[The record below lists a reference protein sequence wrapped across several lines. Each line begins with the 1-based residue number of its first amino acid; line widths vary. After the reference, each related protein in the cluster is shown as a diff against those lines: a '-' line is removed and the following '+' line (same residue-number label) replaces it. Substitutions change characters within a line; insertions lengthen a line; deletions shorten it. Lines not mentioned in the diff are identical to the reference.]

1 MITYREVKRMP
12 KKSNTRNAQ
21 GSGTIRQRKD
31 DLWEARF
38 TVGRNPATG
47 KQLQKS
53 IYGKSEKEVR
63 KKLTAILNSIDEGT
77 YMEPEK
83 MTVAA
88 WCDLWLK
95 DYVGA
100 VKKTT
105 LEQYRYQ
112 IESYIKPSIGAVKL
126 TALNSPIIQK
136 MYNDAQKPRKEK
148 RKQRNGKMK
157 VVDVAGL
164 SAKSVKNL
172 HGVCHRLMDQAVL
185 LRFIR
190 SNPCDPCKL
199 PRIEKKEIHPISGEY
214 LKQFLEEI
222 KQDYYGDLF
231 YVDTFTG
238 LREAEIIGLC
248 WDCVNFKKGTI
259 TVKRQFK
266 RERKV
271 GGGGDFLFTTPKNDK
286 ERVIKAAPSVM
297 AVLQKIKSQ
306 QANLKLSTG
315 HQWTNEKDLV
325 FVNDA
330 GGHVVDSTVYRHLKE
345 IVARIGI
352 PETRFHDLRHTYATL
367 SIQSGDDIKTV
378 SENLGHATVAF
389 TLDIYGHV
397 TEQMKES
404 SADRMERMIKSL

>member
-1 MITYREVKRMP
+1 MAKR
-12 KKSNTRNAQ
+12 SNTRNAQ

-31 DLWEARF
+31 GTWEARY
-38 TVGRNPATG
+38 TTGVNPKTG
-47 KQLQKS
+47 KQMQKS
-53 IYGKSEKEVR
+53 VYAKTEKEVR
-63 KKLTAILNSIDEGT
+63 KKLTAILSSIDQGT

-83 MTVAA
+83 IKVSA

-95 DYVGA
+95 DYVGS

-112 IESYIKPSIGAVKL
+112 IETYIKPSIGAVKL
-126 TALNSPIIQK
+126 PALTSPIIQK

-157 VVDVAGL
+157 VVDVPGL
-164 SAKSVKNL
+164 SPKSVKNL

-185 LRFIR
+185 LRYIR

-199 PRIEKKEIHPISGEY
+199 PRIEKKEIHPISGKY
-214 LKQFLEEI
+214 LPLFLEAI
-222 KQDYYGDLF
+222 KDDPYGDLF
-231 YVDTFTG
+231 YVDMFTG
-238 LREAEIIGLC
+238 LREGEIIGLC

-271 GGGGDFLFTTPKNDK
+271 GGGGEFDFVSPKNDK
-286 ERVIKAAPSVM
+286 ERTIKAAPSVM

-306 QANLKLSTG
+306 QSKLKMASG
-315 HQWTNEKDLV
+315 HQWQNEKDLV
-325 FVNDA
+325 FVNET
-330 GGHVVDSTVYRHLKE
+330 GGHLVDSTVYRHLKE

-367 SIQSGDDIKTV
+367 AIMSGDDIKTV
-378 SENLGHATVAF
+378 SENMGHYSTFF
-389 TLDIYGHV
+389 TMDTYAHV
-397 TEQMKES
+397 TAQMRDT
-404 SADRMERMIKSL
+404 SAERMERMIKSL

>member
-1 MITYREVKRMP
+1 MP
-12 KKSNTRNAQ
+12 KKRNTRNAH

-31 DLWEARF
+31 TLWEARY
-38 TVGRNPATG
+38 TVGVNPKTG

-53 IYGKSEKEVR
+53 VYAKSEKEIR
-63 KKLTAILNSIDEGT
+63 KKLTAILSSLDEGT
-77 YMEPEK
+77 YLEPEK
-83 MTVAA
+83 LTVSA

-112 IESYIKPSIGAVKL
+112 IETYIKPSIGAVKL
-126 TALNSPIIQK
+126 PALTSPIIQT
-136 MYNDAQKPRKEK
+136 MYNNAQKPRTEK
-148 RKQRNGKMK
+148 RKQRNGTIKSVK
-157 VVDVAGL
+157 VPGL
-164 SAKSVKNL
+164 SPKSVKNL

-185 LRFIR
+185 LRYIK

-214 LKQFLEEI
+214 LPLFLEAI
-222 KQDYYGDLF
+222 KDDYYGDLF
-231 YVDTFTG
+231 YVDMFTG
-238 LREAEIIGLC
+238 LREAEIIGLQ
-248 WDCVNFKKGTI
+248 WNYVNFKKGTI
-259 TVKRQFK
+259 TVKQQFK

-271 GGGGDFLFTTPKNDK
+271 GGGGEFEFVSPKNDK
-286 ERVIKAAPSVM
+286 ERTIKVAPSVM
-297 AVLQKIKSQ
+297 AVLQKIKSR
-306 QANLKLSTG
+306 QAGYKMSSG
-315 HQWTNEKDLV
+315 GQWQNEKNLV
-325 FVNDA
+325 FVNEK
-330 GGHVVDSTVYRHLKE
+330 GGHLVDSTVYRHLKE
-345 IVARIGI
+345 IVADIGI

-367 SIQSGDDIKTV
+367 AIQSGDDIKTV

-404 SADRMERMIKSL
+404 SADRMEKMIKSL

>member
-1 MITYREVKRMP
+1 MP
-12 KKSNTRNAQ
+12 KKRNTRNAH

-31 DLWEARF
+31 TLWEARY
-38 TVGRNPATG
+38 TVGVNPKTG

-53 IYGKSEKEVR
+53 VYAKSEKEIR
-63 KKLTAILNSIDEGT
+63 KKLTAILSSLDEGT
-77 YMEPEK
+77 YLEPEK
-83 MTVAA
+83 LTVSA

-112 IESYIKPSIGAVKL
+112 IETYIKPSIGAVKL
-126 TALNSPIIQK
+126 PALTSPIIQT
-136 MYNDAQKPRKEK
+136 MYNNAQKPRTEK
-148 RKQRNGKMK
+148 RKQRNGTIKSVK
-157 VVDVAGL
+157 VPGL
-164 SAKSVKNL
+164 SPKSVKNL

-185 LRFIR
+185 LRYIK

-214 LKQFLEEI
+214 LPLFLEAI
-222 KQDYYGDLF
+222 KDDYYGDLF
-231 YVDTFTG
+231 YVDMFTG
-238 LREAEIIGLC
+238 LREAEIIGLQ
-248 WDCVNFKKGTI
+248 WNYVNFNKGTI
-259 TVKRQFK
+259 TVKQQFK

-271 GGGGDFLFTTPKNDK
+271 GGGGEFEFVSPKNDK
-286 ERVIKAAPSVM
+286 ERTIKVAPSVM
-297 AVLQKIKSQ
+297 AVLQKIKSR
-306 QANLKLSTG
+306 QAGYKMSSG
-315 HQWTNEKDLV
+315 GQWQNEKNLV
-325 FVNDA
+325 FVNEK
-330 GGHVVDSTVYRHLKE
+330 GGHLVDSTVYRHLKE
-345 IVARIGI
+345 IVADIGI

-367 SIQSGDDIKTV
+367 AIQSGDDIKTV

-404 SADRMERMIKSL
+404 SADRMEKMIKSL

>member
-1 MITYREVKRMP
+1 MP
-12 KKSNTRNAQ
+12 KRSNTRNAQ

-31 DLWEARF
+31 GNWEARY
-38 TVGRNPATG
+38 TVGVNPKTG

-53 IYGKSEKEVR
+53 VYAKTEKEVR
-63 KKLTAILNSIDEGT
+63 KKLTAILNSIDQGT

-83 MTVAA
+83 MTVSA

-126 TALNSPIIQK
+126 PALTSPVIQK

-157 VVDVAGL
+157 VVDVPGL

-185 LRFIR
+185 LQYIR

-199 PRIEKKEIHPISGEY
+199 PRIEKKEIHPISGKY
-214 LKQFLEEI
+214 LPLFLEAI
-222 KQDYYGDLF
+222 KDDFYGDLF
-231 YVDTFTG
+231 YVDMFTG
-238 LREAEIIGLC
+238 LREAEIIGLR
-248 WDCVNFKKGTI
+248 WDYVNFKKGTI
-259 TVKRQFK
+259 TVKEQFK

-271 GGGGDFLFTTPKNDK
+271 GGGGKYDFVSPKNDK
-286 ERVIKAAPSVM
+286 ERTIKAAPSVM
-297 AVLQKIKSQ
+297 DVLQKIKSK
-306 QANLKLSTG
+306 QAELKMASG
-315 HQWTNEKDLV
+315 HQWQNEHNLV
-325 FVNDA
+325 FVNEN
-330 GGHVVDSTVYRHLKE
+330 GGHVVDATVYRHLKE

-367 SIQSGDDIKTV
+367 AIQSGDDIKTV

-404 SADRMERMIKSL
+404 SAERMEKMIKSL